1 MKEKEYL
8 KIKHL
13 FEKNQN
19 AQRAEKMSAY
29 MRNKFLFYG
38 ILTPKRREIYKEFLK
53 NEKKKKSVDWN
64 FLYLCWS
71 DEYREF
77 QYLVTDYLKNMS
89 HLLVFEDINK
99 IFKFIKTKQWW
110 DTIDNLDRIVGK
122 IALTDKRGNALML
135 EWSKNED
142 FWVRRVAI
150 DHQLCR
156 KEKTDPELLE
166 HIIVN
171 NFGSNEFFINKAIG
185 WSLRE
190 YAKTNPQWVKDF
202 LQKYN
207 SKLDKLSIR
216 EAGKHL

>member
-1 MKEKEYL
+1 MQKEDFV
-8 KIKHL
+8 KIKRL
-13 FEKNQN
+13 FEENQN

-29 MRNKFLFYG
+29 MRDKFLFYG
-38 ILTPKRREIYKEFLK
+38 ILTPKRREIYKDFLK
-53 NEKKKKSVDWN
+53 NEKKKNSIDWD
-64 FLYLCWS
+64 FLYLCWD

-77 QYLVTDYLKNMS
+77 QYFVIDYLKAMS
-89 HLLVFEDINK
+89 RLLVFEDIDK

-122 IALTDKRGNALML
+122 IALTDKRGDALML
-135 EWSKNED
+135 QWSENED

-150 DHQLCR
+150 DHQLNR
-156 KEKTDPELLE
+156 KEKTNTELLE
-166 HIIVN
+166 HIIIN

-202 LQKYN
+202 LQKYK
-207 SKLDKLSIR
+207 SKMDKLSLR
-216 EAGKHL
+216 EAGKYL